1 MKQVSCFI
9 FLLALIPQAA
19 QAQAK
24 NIILFLGDAAGI
36 PTLNIASIYRYNQPQ
51 KLYVQQMPYI
61 ALMDTSAAD
70 NWVTDS
76 AAGMTAIVTGQ
87 KTKNGV
93 ISQSAA
99 AVRGKQDGEILKT
112 ILEHAEERG
121 LSTGVLSN
129 MTITDATT
137 GACYAHSNDRS
148 AVGPIF
154 AQVFTPR
161 FGDGVDVVIG
171 AGRDPVLAATAKIG
185 VNVESAAR
193 EKGYAFRDSLQAI
206 SEEDSRLIALF
217 NTHDFDLWQATE
229 RAIRILS
236 RNEKGYFLMV
246 EWDAHT
252 DNLKRGLNQALAL
265 DDTIRKT
272 ADLVKGDTLIIFA
285 ADHSF
290 DVRLRG
296 GRRTETLLPEEGAAA
311 AAAPPARPNVRVDD
325 GHTGEEVLVAAQ
337 GPGAERVHGFIANS
351 DLFGIMMAAFGWG
364 TWTEKTR

>member
-1 MKQVSCFI
+1 MKQLSCFI
-9 FLLALIPQAA
+9 VLLALIPQAA

-36 PTLNIASIYRYNQPQ
+36 PALNIASIYRYNQPQ
-51 KLYVQQMPYI
+51 RLYVQQMPYI

-76 AAGMTAIVTGQ
+76 AAGMSSIVTGQ

-99 AVRGKQDGEILKT
+99 AVRGKQDGEILQT
-112 ILEHAEERG
+112 ILEHAEQRG

-129 MTITDATT
+129 MNITDATT
-137 GACYAHSNDRS
+137 AACYAHSNDRRN
-148 AVGPIF
+148 AGAIF
-154 AQVFTPR
+154 AQIFTPR

-171 AGRDPVLAATAKIG
+171 AGRDSVLEATEKIG

-206 SEEDSRLIALF
+206 SEEDRRVIALF
-217 NTHDFDLWQATE
+217 NTHDFDVWEATE

-236 RNEKGYFLMV
+236 QNERGYFLMV

-265 DDTIRKT
+265 DDTVRKT
-272 ADLVKGDTLIIFA
+272 ADLVKSDTLIIFT

-290 DVRLRG
+290 DVRLKG
-296 GRRTETLLPEEGAAA
+296 GKRDEPLLVEEGDAAGA
-311 AAAPPARPNVRVDD
+311 TPPARLNVRVDD
-325 GHTGEEVLVAAQ
+325 GHTGEEVLVAAH
-337 GPGAERVHGFIANS
+337 GPGAERVHGFIANA
-351 DLFGIMMAAFGWG
+351 DLFHIMMAAFGWG